1 MDVLASLAALGSGG
15 LKDELP
21 EPAAPAVNGKRRA
34 ADRMDAGA
42 AAALAAAAAAM
53 EAAAPSSAGP
63 HDGTAASMTGVADAA
78 TLLRLLTQLR
88 EGQTLSV
95 SPLPLITSSAADSAA
110 GAPPAKRP
118 RRAAARGALA
128 VLQAEHTGVLPP
140 AEAAE
145 LGGRLFQ
152 YAVTSALLGA
162 APAAGMAAAAGET
175 IQLAQQGGSGLAA
188 AWLPTASQQP
198 IQPPRQQPLEQAGP
212 AAAGG
217 LPPLP
222 PPAQHAQQQLQQQ
235 ASSVQHPAKPAPPP
249 PEQPAEQQQ
258 QQQQPEQQ
266 QEEPQQQ
273 APQPP
278 SALSDEGLAA
288 AVAAAAVQAALA
300 RESSPT
306 AADEQ
311 LPSPRPR
318 QDASMVSLGSPVIAV
333 FACVPSLRAILPCWM
348 SSALHAPPCMHHPA
362 RFSPSH
368 PVPPRLQASEPP
380 GGAEGSS
387 HSGSEDETEDVDGEG
402 SGEEDEE
409 PTYSDVELLEDFM
422 QHPAAGAPALPSL
435 AAFGLQPDIAAAFG
449 VGPAVAAGA
458 GALRSSGRGGRSA
471 ASRAGGASSK
481 AHRNSVH
488 RKGGMPP
495 LCPGCGAPPLSEEDK
510 RAASKRGRRKKG
522 DESGACVRGC
532 VFQGLG
538 GECNAR
544 PAAPVQGYA
553 YHHACWSCAVPF
565 HLSLPIQANAR
576 TQTRCVGLPTT
587 RSFPRL
593 VCLAPSRRRPAQ
605 PQGGADPRVF
615 GGAPAERAPVA
626 ARHLLLPWPLC
637 HHRLPR
643 GQVSNEA
650 EAGLLACTPYIRLV
664 WSALPRAYRGLHA
677 APCAMQLIA
686 SLRVSEGARRW
697 LLP

>member
-34 ADRMDAGA
+34 ADPMDAGA

-258 QQQQPEQQ
+258 QQQQQPEQQ

-318 QDASMVSLGSPVIAV
+318 QDASM
-333 FACVPSLRAILPCWM
+333 
-348 SSALHAPPCMHHPA
+348 
-362 RFSPSH
+362 
-368 PVPPRLQASEPP
+368 ASEPP

-522 DESGACVRGC
+522 DESDPRNRKAELTRE
-532 VFQGLG
+532 FLAAHLQS
-538 GECNAR
+538 AR
-544 PAAPVQGYA
+544 
-553 YHHACWSCAVPF
+553 
-565 HLSLPIQANAR
+565 LSLRDICYYHGHCA
-576 TQTRCVGLPTT
+576 TT
-587 RSFPRL
+587 
-593 VCLAPSRRRPAQ
+593 VSR
-605 PQGGADPRVF
+605 
-615 GGAPAERAPVA
+615 VA
-626 ARHLLLPWPLC
+626 
-637 HHRLPR
+637 
-643 GQVSNEA
+643 S
-650 EAGLLACTPYIRLV
+650 
-664 WSALPRAYRGLHA
+664 
-677 APCAMQLIA
+677 
-686 SLRVSEGARRW
+686 
-697 LLP
+697 